1 MGWRRKGENKTMDRA
16 ALLTHLRTKV
26 QLEQQLEREFLPTGI
41 AGFDA
46 ATGGV
51 PRGAIT
57 EVYGPASSG
66 KTTFLHA
73 LVAHA
78 SARGEFCALIDGSD
92 SFDPSSASSAG
103 TDLRRLLWVRCT
115 GLEQAIRS
123 ADLLVHSG
131 GWGLVVLDVS
141 DIRADVLRKLPLSYW
156 YRFKRAVE
164 NTPTAFIILQR
175 EPHAKN
181 CSAMTLELPRANA
194 VWSGSHHD
202 FRLLRGLDVRIT
214 PRKPV
219 HSVPAGFRA
228 KALA

>member
-1 MGWRRKGENKTMDRA
+1 MA
-16 ALLTHLRTKV
+16 
-26 QLEQQLEREFLPTGI
+26 TGI
-41 AGFDA
+41 ARFDA

-57 EVYGPASSG
+57 ELYGPASSG

-73 LVAHA
+73 FIANA
-78 SARGEFCALIDGSD
+78 SASGEFCALIDGSD
-92 SFDPSSASSAG
+92 SFDPSSATAAG
-103 TDLRRLLWVRCT
+103 TDLRRLLWVRCN

-131 GWGLVVLDVS
+131 GWGVVVLDLS
-141 DIRADVLRKLPLSYW
+141 DIRADHLRKLPLSYW
-156 YRFKRAVE
+156 HRFKRAVE
-164 NTPTAFIILQR
+164 NTPTAFLVLDR
-175 EPHAKN
+175 EPQAKN
-181 CSAMTLELPRANA
+181 CAAMTLELPRASA
-194 VWSGSHHD
+194 VWSGSHPD

-219 HSVPAGFRA
+219 HSHQAVFRA

>member
-1 MGWRRKGENKTMDRA
+1 MDRA
-16 ALLTHLRTKV
+16 ALVSHLRSKV
-26 QLEQQLEREFLPTGI
+26 QLQEQLEREFLPTGI
-41 AGFDA
+41 SGFDA
-46 ATGGV
+46 VAGGV

-57 EVYGPASSG
+57 EIYGPSSSG

-73 LVAHA
+73 LVANA
-78 SARGEFCALIDGSD
+78 SANGEFCALIDGSD
-92 SFDPSSASSAG
+92 SFDPSSATSAG
-103 TDLRRLLWVRCT
+103 TDLRRLLWVRCN

-131 GWGLVVLDVS
+131 GWGVVVLDLS
-141 DIRADVLRKLPLSYW
+141 DIRADMLRKLPLSYW

-164 NTPTAFIILQR
+164 NTPTAFVVLQR
-175 EPHAKN
+175 EPQAKN
-181 CSAMTLELPRANA
+181 CTAMTLELPRANA

-214 PRKPV
+214 PRKPIR
-219 HSVPAGFRA
+219 SAQAGFLA